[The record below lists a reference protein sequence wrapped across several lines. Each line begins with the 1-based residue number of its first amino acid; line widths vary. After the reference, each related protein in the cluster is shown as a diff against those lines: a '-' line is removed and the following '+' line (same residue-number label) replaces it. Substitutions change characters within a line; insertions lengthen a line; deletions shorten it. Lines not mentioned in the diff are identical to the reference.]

1 MRRALAILLPALL
14 AASPT
19 VGPAAAQQAPA
30 SPPRGQVVEAR
41 AVLVND
47 EPISLSDVRKR
58 MQLILMSL
66 GTQQPDEETIREAQQ
81 QATESLIE
89 EKIQVQEFKKLAKDA
104 TISDAEINQRL
115 AQISQRNGQTLEA
128 FVTGLAQRGVSVESL
143 REQIRADIA
152 WQNLIGGRFGRQVR
166 VSEAR
171 VDEAMRR
178 MQESLD
184 KPQYHVAE
192 IFLYAPDTGSR
203 TNAMNRAATLKTQ
216 IEQGAPFE
224 QVAMQFSAAPT
235 ALTGGDLGW
244 MTRGDMRPEFISAV
258 EAARP
263 PSILPP
269 IETEGGVYLL
279 AVVGKREPADPN
291 AAMLNIKQ
299 AVASGDDAAAKLA
312 QLRSQNLQCPAVN
325 AAAEAVGGVTV
336 TDIPNVALADL
347 TDDIRTAVDPL
358 QPGQSTAPLD
368 VRSGKAVLFICNRQL
383 QGAQIPTREN
393 IKDRLFDTEISML
406 ADRYLRD
413 LKRDATIIRR

>member
-1 MRRALAILLPALL
+1 MKRALAILLPALL
-14 AASPT
+14 ATGGA
-19 VGPAAAQQAPA
+19 VAQQAPA
-30 SPPRGQVVEAR
+30 SPPRGQIVEAR

-66 GTQQPDEETIREAQQ
+66 GAQPDEETIRQAQQ

-89 EKIQVQEFKKLAKDA
+89 EKIQIQEFKKLAKDA
-104 TISDAEINQRL
+104 TITDEEVNERL
-115 AQISQRNGQTLEA
+115 ANIAQRNGQTLEVFSA
-128 FVTGLAQRGVSVESL
+128 GLAQRGVSVESL
-143 REQIRADIA
+143 RAQIRADIA

-178 MQESLD
+178 LMDSLD

-192 IFLYAPDTGSR
+192 IFLYAPDTESR
-203 TNAMNRAATLKTQ
+203 ANAMNRARTLKTQ

-235 ALTGGDLGW
+235 AFTGGDLGW
-244 MTRGDMRPEFISAV
+244 MSRGDMRPEFVAAV
-258 EAARP
+258 ESASP
-263 PSILPP
+263 PRVLEP

-291 AAMLNIKQ
+291 ESVLTIKQ
-299 AVASGDDAAAKLA
+299 AVASGDDAVAKLN
-312 QLRSQNLQCPAVN
+312 QLRSQNLRCPAVN
-325 AAAEAVGGVTV
+325 AAAEAAGITV
-336 TDIPNVALADL
+336 TDIQGVAQTDL
-347 TDDIRTAVDPL
+347 TDDIRAAVQSL
-358 QPGQSTAPLD
+358 EPGQSTAPLD
-368 VRSGKAVLFICNRQL
+368 VRSGKAVLFICDRQL

-393 IKDRLFDTEISML
+393 IKDRLFDQEITML